1 MAGAP
6 QPGRPEGRA
15 LQSAACQV
23 SCLGNSCD
31 ELISLYGVD
40 CNVLETTLGR
50 AVEDVARAE
59 FKAPAI
65 IVIGDVVKLREGLDW
80 LGALESRILKRD
92 PLGLRGIED
101 AG

>member
-1 MAGAP
+1 MV
-6 QPGRPEGRA
+6 
-15 LQSAACQV
+15 C
-23 SCLGNSCD
+23 
-31 ELISLYGVD
+31 SLPLKD
-40 CNVLETTLGR
+40 QTVLETTLGR